1 MLGPSQRSPVASSIA
16 RAVPGASGMA
26 TTLPPL
32 RVMVSGSGG
41 DTDSH
46 GWPEGIVLAERV
58 GTASAMRTRA
68 IARRLPVA

>member
-1 MLGPSQRSPVASSIA
+1 
-16 RAVPGASGMA
+16 MA

-46 GWPEGIVLAERV
+46 GWPTGIVLAERV
-58 GTASAMRTRA
+58 GTASARRTRA